1 MRRSVKMIAM
11 VMIVVLI
18 MYMDLYNLYSLSQ
31 TAHERPPKNLLPI
44 STSKHLPPP
53 SSLPLSKTHP
63 VRLPN
68 TENGKLPLERSN
80 KMWAIWEKD
89 DHGSPC
95 REYLV
100 RFSKGL
106 LQVQLMSFP
115 CSGNSWTRYL
125 LEAST
130 GIFTGSVF
138 NDPLIYKT
146 GMIGERAKPNDGRT
160 LVQKTHGRV
169 FKSSML
175 PTVPAVL
182 LIRNPAKSII
192 SFFKLITTRSQ
203 VTQISYQH
211 FNTSKFHQLVPKLLE
226 KWEKV
231 AMDNLL
237 EKKALVHL
245 VYYEHLNED
254 PISTLRGILAF
265 LG

>member
-1 MRRSVKMIAM
+1 MIAM

-18 MYMDLYNLYSLSQ
+18 MYMDRYPLYNLYSLSQ
-31 TAHERPPKNLLPI
+31 TARERPPENLLPI

-53 SSLPLSKTHP
+53 SSQPLSKIHP
-63 VRLPN
+63 VRLTN
-68 TENGKLPLERSN
+68 TENGKLLQERSN

-89 DHGSPC
+89 DHDSPC
-95 REYLV
+95 RKYLV

-106 LQVQLMSFP
+106 PQVQLMSFP

-138 NDPLIYKT
+138 NDPRIYKT

-182 LIRNPAKSII
+182 LIRNPAKW
-192 SFFKLITTRSQ
+192 K
-203 VTQISYQH
+203 
-211 FNTSKFHQLVPKLLE
+211 NDDQLMLE
-226 KWEKV
+226 NRC
-231 AMDNLL
+231 AHATL
-237 EKKALVHL
+237 ALSCGH
-245 VYYEHLNED
+245 
-254 PISTLRGILAF
+254 PTM
-265 LG
+265 